1 MYSIHDEG
9 QHEAA
14 GKNPLGWQLLAHAQG
29 ELAHQLQ
36 HLLLLRPV
44 HQLTTPQ
51 HAAWLSLG
59 ARGGVSGPGGDG
71 AGGTTG
77 CMGGAGTRDS

>member
-51 HAAWLSLG
+51 HTPAHPSTQRGSAWV
-59 ARGGVSGPGGDG
+59 RGV
-71 AGGTTG
+71 A
-77 CMGGAGTRDS
+77 